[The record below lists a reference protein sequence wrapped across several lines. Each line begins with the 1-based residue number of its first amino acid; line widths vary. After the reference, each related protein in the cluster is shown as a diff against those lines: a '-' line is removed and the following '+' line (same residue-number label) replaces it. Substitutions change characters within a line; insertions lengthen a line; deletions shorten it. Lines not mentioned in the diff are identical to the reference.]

1 MFKRWSEYLR
11 RMGPAW
17 IISAV
22 ACGPATLASVCIAGA
37 SYGFSLLWVVI
48 LSAVFGATAQY
59 LAARIG
65 IIEGRGIISTTER
78 RLGNAWAWFL
88 AIDAV
93 LATYIAAMV
102 LMNAL
107 VGITAIVT
115 EIETPWWAVLYALTI
130 ALTLIRGG
138 YRWFEN
144 ICKGLVGFVICCF
157 IIIAIQADINFVAV
171 LRGIIPSMPGG
182 IDSALMI
189 AAIMGG
195 AVHITIIGMHT
206 YNTNARKWKKKDL
219 SLARFDNALS
229 MGFAFGIYSLAIFL
243 VAASVLHPKG
253 IKIKLATD
261 AALSLGPLLG
271 NKAMVIFLLGLW
283 AATLSTISPTFLAG
297 AYFISDKMKWE
308 NNPENR
314 KFHIVIIGGALL
326 SVFGPF
332 IKGSFFLLLP
342 LMLALGLCGTPLI
355 IAIILYLLNKREVV
369 GEYGNSLVL
378 NILGIMTLLV
388 TSLVAV
394 RFVIVKLGLL

>member
-1 MFKRWSEYLR
+1 
-11 RMGPAW
+11 MGPAW

-37 SYGFSLLWVVI
+37 AYGFDLLWVVI

-65 IIEGRGIISTTER
+65 IIEGRGIIATTEQ
-78 RLGNAWAWFL
+78 RLGNVWAWFL

-93 LATYIAAMV
+93 LATYIAALV

-107 VGITAIVT
+107 VGVT
-115 EIETPWWAVLYALTI
+115 SLVTGIKTPWWGIPYALAI
-130 ALTLIRGG
+130 AIALIRGG
-138 YRWFEN
+138 YRFFET
-144 ICKGLVGFVICCF
+144 ICKALVGFVVCCF
-157 IIIAIQADINFVAV
+157 IVTAMQAELSFVDVAG
-171 LRGIIPSMPGG
+171 GIIPGIPGG

-206 YNTNARKWKKKDL
+206 YNTNVRKWTVKDL
-219 SLARFDNALS
+219 GLARFDNTFS
-229 MGFAFGIYSLAIFL
+229 MGFAFGTYSLAIFL
-243 VAASVLHPKG
+243 VAAAVLHPN
-253 IKIKLATD
+253 KIEVKQATD

-271 NKAMVIFLLGLW
+271 KNAMIIFLVGLW

-297 AYFISDKMKWE
+297 AYFIFDKMKWE
-308 NNPENR
+308 LNPEDK
-314 KFHIVIIGGALL
+314 KFHTVIIGGALL
-326 SVFGPF
+326 SAMGPF

-355 IAIILYLLNKREVV
+355 IAIILYLLNKRDVV
-369 GEYGNSLVL
+369 GEHGNSILL
-378 NILGIMTLLV
+378 NVLGIMTLLV
-388 TSLVAV
+388 TSFVAV
-394 RFVIVKLGLL
+394 RFVLVKVGLV